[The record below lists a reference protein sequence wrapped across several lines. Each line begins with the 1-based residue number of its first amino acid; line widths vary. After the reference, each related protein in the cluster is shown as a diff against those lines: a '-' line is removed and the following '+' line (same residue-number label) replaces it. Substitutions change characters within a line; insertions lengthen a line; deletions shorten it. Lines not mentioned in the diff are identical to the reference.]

1 MVGII
6 DVESKDRI
14 IDVAGIMEPKEGES
28 AWVEDSSAKREA
40 NYELSEDLYLDLKKA
55 YLQGR
60 GISRSVGLDVAGEM
74 KYLLNEI
81 GWSQAH
87 FSRRIGVSEQTLC
100 NWMKPGE
107 HQGGYRVGLAY
118 LRLVERLL
126 NG

>member
-1 MVGII
+1 
-6 DVESKDRI
+6 
-14 IDVAGIMEPKEGES
+14 MEDLVDEPHEGEE
-28 AWVEDSSAKREA
+28 VFIEE
-40 NYELSEDLYLDLKKA
+40 
-55 YLQGR
+55 
-60 GISRSVGLDVAGEM
+60 ISEM
-74 KYLLNEI
+74 KHILNEI

>member
-1 MVGII
+1 MEVVEVLETDEGIASAEI
-6 DVESKDRI
+6 
-14 IDVAGIMEPKEGES
+14 KEMSPEE
-28 AWVEDSSAKREA
+28 VHAK
-40 NYELSEDLYLDLKKA
+40 YC
-55 YLQGR
+55 
-60 GISRSVGLDVAGEM
+60 EM
-74 KYLLNEI
+74 KSLLNEI

>member
-1 MVGII
+1 
-6 DVESKDRI
+6 
-14 IDVAGIMEPKEGES
+14 MEEMDTEEE
-28 AWVEDSSAKREA
+28 VFIEE
-40 NYELSEDLYLDLKKA
+40 
-55 YLQGR
+55 
-60 GISRSVGLDVAGEM
+60 ISEM
-74 KYLLNEI
+74 KHILNEI

>member
-6 DVESKDRI
+6 DMESKDRI
-14 IDVAGIMEPKEGES
+14 IDTAGVMEPSEHQWATIEPKTDSLEVMK
-28 AWVEDSSAKREA
+28 VE
-40 NYELSEDLYLDLKKA
+40 EDLGDETC
-55 YLQGR
+55 
-60 GISRSVGLDVAGEM
+60 EM
-74 KYLLNEI
+74 KSLLNEI

>member
-6 DVESKDRI
+6 DMESKDRI
-14 IDVAGIMEPKEGES
+14 IDTAGVMGLRDGES
-28 AWVEDSSAKREA
+28 EWVEAPLEPF
-40 NYELSEDLYLDLKKA
+40 EC
-55 YLQGR
+55 
-60 GISRSVGLDVAGEM
+60 EM
-74 KYLLNEI
+74 KSLLNEI

>member
-6 DVESKDRI
+6 DMESKDRI
-14 IDVAGIMEPKEGES
+14 IDTAGVMGPKEGES
-28 AWVEDSSAKREA
+28 AWLEE
-40 NYELSEDLYLDLKKA
+40 EPEH
-55 YLQGR
+55 
-60 GISRSVGLDVAGEM
+60 ICEM
-74 KYLLNEI
+74 KSLLNEI